1 MPILTFANPNNVC
14 AICNKHYTCQIKTNV
29 YTCFPGLIKVDKHNM
44 HRNCGLIAFER
55 NRRIRSGSPTR
66 ILSGEATTRTF
77 SVEASVLCA

>member
-29 YTCFPGLIKVDKHNM
+29 YMCFPGLIKVEKHNM

-55 NRRIRSGSPTR
+55 NRRIRSGSPTLR
-66 ILSGEATTRTF
+66 EAPTTPT
-77 SVEASVLCA
+77 VLCV